1 MATLKRHNGSTWVEV
16 PNGTAFKY
24 HNGSTWVNPN
34 HVKYHDGSGW
44 VTAWSKSDPVS
55 YKFAASNSRAWRP
68 QGWRSA
74 TGDLRVG
81 AYGGYGDNM
90 TVYDFTG
97 NNDVNGSGLTFAEAL
112 AIRPNVQAGTLKVT
126 LLRMTGSGYSTTGTG
141 DTWYMGQWDGTIGSG
156 DADDGINTTNMAT
169 LTGSS
174 DGPDSWAGN
183 NYRDFPLPD
192 ALASAL
198 STKELWVANRTS
210 GFTTDGGTDNSYSA
224 LTDHTTIFAPFID
237 VILDY

>member
-1 MATLKRHNGSTWVEV
+1 MATLKRHNGSTWVEI

-24 HNGSTWVNPN
+24 HNGTTWVNPN
-34 HVKYHDGSGW
+34 HVKYHNGSTW
-44 VTAWSKSDPVS
+44 VTVWSKSDPVT
-55 YKFAASNSRAWRP
+55 YRFAASNSRAWRP
-68 QGWRSA
+68 SGWRSA

-81 AYGGYGDNM
+81 AYNDFGDNM

-97 NNDVNGSGLTFAEAL
+97 NDDVNGTGLNFGEAI
-112 AIRPNVQAGTLKVT
+112 AIRPTVTSLTVT
-126 LLRMTGSGYSTTGTG
+126 LLRMTGSGASTTGTG

-174 DGPDSWAGN
+174 SGPDSWAGN
-183 NYRDFPLPD
+183 TYRAFTLPT
-192 ALASAL
+192 ALGSAL
-198 STKELWVANRTS
+198 STKELWIALKTS
-210 GFTTDGGTDNSYSA
+210 GFSSTGGTDTSYSA

-237 VILDY
+237 VTLDY